1 MSDLGV
7 AVIVEDDLDV
17 RNLLEGV
24 LCQAGFVVHTACD
37 GRSGVQ
43 VVRDRKPDLVTVDVG
58 LPDID
63 GFEVLRRIRG
73 FSDTYVVM
81 LTGRSD
87 EPDVL
92 NALQSGADDYI
103 TKPFRPREIRARI
116 AALMRRPRPQDGTRP
131 GASHAMLPVPGVNL
145 SEGVFSHDGLAL
157 DARSRRVDLDGTS
170 LILTRSEFD
179 LLHALFRA
187 GGAVLSRSQLV
198 RAARDDHYLP
208 NTYISESDQR
218 AVEVHVGN
226 LRRKLRDNP
235 ESPRWLQTVRGVGYR
250 LAQNNPRKAGDYQ
263 SGNRRFED
271 PA

>member
-7 AVIVEDDLDV
+7 AVIVEDDMDV

-24 LCQAGFVVHTACD
+24 LCQGGFVVHTADD

-43 VVRDRKPDLVTVDVG
+43 MVRDHKPDVVTVDVG

-73 FSDTYVVM
+73 FSDAYVVM

-92 NALQSGADDYI
+92 YALQSGADDYI
-103 TKPFRPREIRARI
+103 TKPFRPREMRARI
-116 AALMRRPRPQDGTRP
+116 AALMRRPRPQQDGAQP
-131 GASHAMLPVPGVNL
+131 VASQALLPVAGANL
-145 SEGVFSHDGLAL
+145 SEGVFRHDGLAL
-157 DARSRRVDLDGTS
+157 DARSRTVDLDGTS

-198 RAARDDHYLP
+198 RAARDDHYLA
-208 NTYISESDQR
+208 NTCISESDER

-226 LRRKLRDNP
+226 LRRKLRDDP

-250 LAQNNPRKAGDYQ
+250 LALNKHRRAGD
-263 SGNRRFED
+263 
-271 PA
+271 